1 MSGSVRIPP
10 LRSCL
15 RTIREAEGLL
25 RESDAY
31 TAASVAALQA
41 ALERAKAVE
50 GEEYAFGE
58 PYFALQQALKEM
70 KPAGSISVTILGTAD
85 RETLLSTAP
94 VDASGSTY
102 LEVLQKASVEYGFSF
117 TPTSQAIVEVSGLY
131 AGEGAGWYLYDGQ
144 ARVTDLKGKPADGA
158 ALTLK
163 YCSDTTRLEQ
173 EATLEQHLTVDA
185 AEALDLGD
193 VSAVTSDL
201 ALPQSGAFGTSI
213 VWLSDK
219 PLVIS
224 NTGAVTRSESDV
236 HVTLTAIVTGAAG
249 ETSIRKELVVTVK
262 GTQENPVT
270 TEQYA
275 YISVVGPQGRDLSGK
290 DPL

>member
-1 MSGSVRIPP
+1 MP
-10 LRSCL
+10 
-15 RTIREAEGLL
+15 
-25 RESDAY
+25 
-31 TAASVAALQA
+31 
-41 ALERAKAVE
+41 
-50 GEEYAFGE
+50 
-58 PYFALQQALKEM
+58 
-70 KPAGSISVTILGTAD
+70 
-85 RETLLSTAP
+85 
-94 VDASGSTY
+94 
-102 LEVLQKASVEYGFSF
+102 
-117 TPTSQAIVEVSGLY
+117 
-131 AGEGAGWYLYDGQ
+131 GEGAGWYLYDGQ

-275 YISVVGPQGRDLSGK
+275 YISVVDPKGETYLEK

>member
-1 MSGSVRIPP
+1 M
-10 LRSCL
+10 
-15 RTIREAEGLL
+15 
-25 RESDAY
+25 
-31 TAASVAALQA
+31 
-41 ALERAKAVE
+41 
-50 GEEYAFGE
+50 
-58 PYFALQQALKEM
+58 
-70 KPAGSISVTILGTAD
+70 
-85 RETLLSTAP
+85 
-94 VDASGSTY
+94 
-102 LEVLQKASVEYGFSF
+102 
-117 TPTSQAIVEVSGLY
+117 
-131 AGEGAGWYLYDGQ
+131 
-144 ARVTDLKGKPADGA
+144 TDLKGKPADGA

-275 YISVVGPQGRDLSGK
+275 YISVVDPKGETYLEKTRYEIEAGETAYTLLKKTGLTLDVEEHSEYGVYVKAIEGWGEFSDGSMSGWMYRITHDGTTNFPGQSAALEPVSNDDYVEWLYTRDLGEDIGGGPNAEENYK
-290 DPL
+290 AANAVEALIAAIGDPVTL

>member
-1 MSGSVRIPP
+1 MAAMSGSVRIPP

-173 EATLEQHLTVDA
+173 EAT
-185 AEALDLGD
+185 
-193 VSAVTSDL
+193 
-201 ALPQSGAFGTSI
+201 P
-213 VWLSDK
+213 
-219 PLVIS
+219 
-224 NTGAVTRSESDV
+224 
-236 HVTLTAIVTGAAG
+236 GAAFDRG
-249 ETSIRKELVVTVK
+249 CGGSSGFGRCLCRDVGLSAAPERRFWDLHCV
-262 GTQENPVT
+262 
-270 TEQYA
+270 
-275 YISVVGPQGRDLSGK
+275 VVG
-290 DPL
+290 